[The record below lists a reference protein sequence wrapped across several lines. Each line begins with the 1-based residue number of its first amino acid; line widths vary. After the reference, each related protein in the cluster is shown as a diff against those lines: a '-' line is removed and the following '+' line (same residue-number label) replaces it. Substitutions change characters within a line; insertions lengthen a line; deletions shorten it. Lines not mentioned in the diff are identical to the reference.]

1 MYYKTI
7 EEEKNF
13 RCNLWRIFDDW
24 VISKRDNTEL
34 GTEIVNCSLICPKC
48 KSGKIINYGITEIYH
63 KDLRSFGMKHVC
75 ENCHEEFDRERIS
88 EDIYNHTP
96 YEMLDHLD
104 TPFGRFLVLR
114 NGEPISF
121 RYRTMKTDVDG
132 IEMDEHFVDI
142 DTSPMIKGDLIF
154 AGIKGAGHEY
164 LDGDEQ
170 CSYRSAENAD
180 YYLVL
185 NGEEIDEYEVNI
197 EDYSFITEGADGD
210 GYYYMIHRDPHNF
223 KDVVSHFCR
232 VITLTIAWSRK
243 DICDDYENVIEQAA
257 W

>member
-7 EEEKNF
+7 EEETEF
-13 RCNLWRIFDDW
+13 LCALWHAFNDW
-24 VISKRDNTEL
+24 VISKRDSAEV
-34 GTEIVNCSLICPKC
+34 GTEIVNCDLLCPKC
-48 KSGKIINYGITEIYH
+48 KTGKIINYGITEIYH

-75 ENCHEEFDRERIS
+75 ENCNEEFDRIMIS
-88 EDIYNHTP
+88 EDIYSHTP
-96 YEMLDHLD
+96 HVMLDHLD
-104 TPFGRFLVLR
+104 TPLGRFFVLR

-121 RYRTMKTDVDG
+121 RYWTMKTDIDG
-132 IEMDEHFVDI
+132 IEMEKHFVDI
-142 DTSPMIKGDLIF
+142 DTSSMEKGDSVF
-154 AGIKGAGHEY
+154 AGIKGAGLEY
-164 LDGDEQ
+164 LDGDER

-180 YYLVL
+180 YFLVL
-185 NGEEIDEYEVNI
+185 NGEEIDEYEVDI

-210 GYYYMIHRDPHNF
+210 GYQYIIHRDPQKF
-223 KDVVSHFCR
+223 KDVVSHFCK